1 MFRATITAFA
11 VLFVSTA
18 GATAANFP
26 FWYGGAVIDSVTA
39 QCANGGFVVAKD
51 YMPSTYRAK
60 TGIAG
65 EPSNPGINFYR
76 GLSTYAYFRTSG
88 KADVNTMNG
97 SGLGKGYLIRGN
109 VTTIPNP
116 SQQPYNFSFNFT
128 VKPVVGT
135 TITKTTQAITI
146 DGTINNWR
154 NVAGCTVKFR
164 AAYRLGAWQ

>member
-1 MFRATITAFA
+1 MFRSTMTALA

-26 FWYGGAVIDSVTA
+26 FWYGGAVVDSVTA

-65 EPSNPGINFYR
+65 EPQNPGINFYR

-88 KADVNTMNG
+88 NPSTMNG
-97 SGLGKGYLIRGN
+97 SGQGKGYLIRGN

-116 SQQPYNFSFNFT
+116 SQQPYNFTFNFNVT
-128 VKPVVGT
+128 PT
-135 TITKTTQAITI
+135 TITTTTQTVTI
-146 DGTINNWR
+146 DGTIGNWR
-154 NVAGCTVKFR
+154 NVAGCTVTFR